1 MFTVPFGWF
10 AARATLLALIWTS
23 GAFLKLEVPD
33 VAVSGVATGCGF
45 AVGAES
51 EVASVAGCVG
61 AGDSVAASGCVPAPV
76 EADVAFGWDTAPVEA
91 VADDSGCVAPE
102 DASPEPCPIA
112 VLPPSIVV
120 PSLRPFVKLSLS

>member
-1 MFTVPFGWF
+1 MFTVPSGWF

-33 VAVSGVATGCGF
+33 VAVSDVSTGCVF
-45 AVGAES
+45 AVGA
-51 EVASVAGCVG
+51 VAGCVG
-61 AGDSVAASGCVPAPV
+61 AGDSVTASGCVAAPV
-76 EADVAFGWDTAPVEA
+76 EADVAFSWDAAPVEA
-91 VADDSGCVAPE
+91 VADDSGCVTPG

-120 PSLRPFVKLSLS
+120 PSLRPLVKLSLS